1 MTNDPLVT
9 PGYVRTMAAYNSEMN
24 RRIYEAAARLP
35 DAERKREQ
43 GAFWGS
49 IHGTLNHLLWADRM
63 WMSRFDGWPPPPVPQ
78 KESAAMIADF
88 RALKAEREAA
98 DAKIEAWAARVDE
111 AWLAADQV
119 WFSGAAQRELRMKR
133 HFLMMHFFNHQ
144 THHRGQAHTMITAA
158 NERTGDTDL
167 FLLMPVLIAAG
178 VI

>member
-1 MTNDPLVT
+1 MSNGLLVT

-24 RRIYEAAARLP
+24 RRIYEAAGRLS
-35 DAERKREQ
+35 DTERKREQ

-49 IHGTLNHLLWADRM
+49 IHGTLNHLLWADRI
-63 WMSRFDGWPPPPVPQ
+63 WMSRFDGWPPPDVPT
-78 KESAAMIADF
+78 KESAATIADF
-88 RALKAEREAA
+88 VTLKAEREAA
-98 DAKIEAWAARVDE
+98 DAKIEAWAANVTE
-111 AWLAADQV
+111 AWLAEDQV

-144 THHRGQAHTMITAA
+144 THHRGQTHTMITAA

>member
-1 MTNDPLVT
+1 MSNELLVT

-24 RRIYEAAARLP
+24 RRIYEAAARLS
-35 DAERKREQ
+35 DEERKRER
-43 GAFWGS
+43 GAFFGS
-49 IHGTLNHLLWADRM
+49 IHGTLNHLLWADST
-63 WMSRFDGWPPPPVPQ
+63 WMSRFDGWQPPGVPS
-78 KESAAMIADF
+78 KESAAMFDDF
-88 RALKAEREAA
+88 ATLKAEREAA
-98 DAKIEAWAARVDE
+98 DAKIEAWAARIDD

-133 HFLMMHFFNHQ
+133 DFLLMHFFNHQ

-158 NERTGDTDL
+158 NEKTGDTDL

>member
-1 MTNDPLVT
+1 MSNELLVT

-24 RRIYEAAARLP
+24 RRIYEAAGRLS
-35 DAERKREQ
+35 DAQRKAEQ

-49 IHGTLNHLLWADRM
+49 IHGTLNHLLWADTI
-63 WMSRFDGWPPPPVPQ
+63 WMSRFDGWAPPAAPI
-78 KESAAMIADF
+78 KESAAMTTDF
-88 RALKAEREAA
+88 AVLKAQRESA
-98 DAKIEAWAARVDE
+98 DAKIEAWAARVDN
-111 AWLAADQV
+111 AWLAADQT
-119 WFSGAAQRELRMKR
+119 WYSGAAQRELRMKR

-158 NERTGDTDL
+158 HERTGDTDL